1 MGLNGAHCAD
11 VGMPT
16 PVNPWLGL
24 TSWWVSWQSWHPCSL
39 SILSILDSLSILEQV
54 AELDGMLGTSLCSW
68 LDGRLVQLPSSET
81 GCSSSL
87 SSAFFQEAAGSC
99 LAEKSFL
106 IFFFWHGEKLQENC
120 ETGHTSL
127 QFVFN
132 YSEGRGGNY
141 NTPCHA
147 SSSGEIRV
155 RKYACCSGEHQC
167 QRWARIPS
175 WHAGQD
181 GDSCPCLLLWELSR
195 SWGQQ
200 HAAHNVNY

>member
-1 MGLNGAHCAD
+1 MGCWAHLSA
-11 VGMPT
+11 
-16 PVNPWLGL
+16 LG
-24 TSWWVSWQSWHPCSL
+24 
-39 SILSILDSLSILEQV
+39 
-54 AELDGMLGTSLCSW
+54 
-68 LDGRLVQLPSSET
+68 LVQLLSSET

-106 IFFFWHGEKLQENC
+106 MFFFFFFFFSWHGEKLQENC

-141 NTPCHA
+141 NTPPRA
-147 SSSGEIRV
+147 PSSGEIRA
-155 RKYACCSGEHQC
+155 RKYACCSEERRC

-181 GDSCPCLLLWELSR
+181 RDSCPCLLLWELGR

-200 HAAHNVNY
+200 CAARNVNY

>member
-1 MGLNGAHCAD
+1 MAGAHVL
-11 VGMPT
+11 VG
-16 PVNPWLGL
+16 VRAELASAFL
-24 TSWWVSWQSWHPCSL
+24 L
-39 SILSILDSLSILEQV
+39 EDSLSVLEQV

-68 LDGRLVQLPSSET
+68 PGAAPVIQNRLQLQPELCLLPRSCWE
-81 GCSSSL
+81 L
-87 SSAFFQEAAGSC
+87 SCREIFSNVFF
-99 LAEKSFL
+99 L
-106 IFFFWHGEKLQENC
+106 FFFFSWHGEKLQENC

-141 NTPCHA
+141 NTPPRA
-147 SSSGEIRV
+147 PSSGEIRA
-155 RKYACCSGEHQC
+155 RKYACCSEERRC

-181 GDSCPCLLLWELSR
+181 RDSCPCLLLWELGR

-200 HAAHNVNY
+200 CAARNVNY